1 MKTAEIKKRWLDY
14 FAVNG
19 HTVVPSASLISPD
32 PSTLFTIAGV
42 VPFIPYMLGEQTPP
56 FKRAT
61 SVQKCLRTADIDE
74 VGKTTRHGTF
84 FQMNGNFS
92 FGDYFKEDA
101 IRFAWDLVTG
111 AQSDGK
117 YGFNADDIWVTVF
130 EDDDEAEALWMEIAG
145 LEKERIQRR
154 GRKDNF
160 WHTGAAGPGGPCT
173 EIYVD
178 RGSEFGKPGGPVVD
192 EERYLEIWNLVFT
205 GLQIENVKSKTEFDI
220 VGPLKN
226 KNIDTGLGLE
236 RVAYLLQGKDN
247 MYEIDET
254 FPVIARLQE
263 ISGKTYGANH
273 EDDVRMRVVADHVRS
288 AMMVVSDG
296 VKPSNEGRGYVLR
309 RLIRRSMRAIK
320 LLGVDE
326 KALPL
331 VLPYSKDAMKASYP
345 ELEDD
350 FKRIENVIYT
360 EEDVFTRTLTGGIN
374 ILDLAISDSKKL
386 SKKQNNATP
395 VLSGDSAFKLHDT
408 YGFPIEMTLE
418 IAHEQGVKV
427 DEKEFRALMSEQ
439 KQRARDDAIKKR
451 GANDIESYNEL
462 QKSLDRPNEFIGYKD
477 LTANVKVLGI
487 ITDDGAKQFIEA
499 PAEVQLVLNETP
511 FYAES
516 GGQLADHGTI
526 VFDSGAILDVY
537 DVQKPVAGLIVHK
550 ARLTDGLLSLDE
562 TGVASVDL
570 DRRDAIARAHT
581 STHMIH
587 KALQEE
593 FGSDATQAG
602 SENSPNR
609 SRFDF
614 HINGSVSKNAI
625 DDIESRVN
633 EKIRENLPVTDRIMG
648 LNAAKDLGAMAL
660 FGEKYGDEVRV
671 VTIGEEGWSR
681 ELCVGTHVK
690 RVGDIGMITLLA
702 ESALG
707 SGVRRIESLV
717 SKGAV
722 DHQARQ
728 RALVSQLT
736 GMLGVPDSQIESRV
750 QQMMSKLKDQQK
762 TLEKL
767 QKETLMHSLADIVK
781 TQKKA
786 GNTMLA
792 MHNAGELPADA
803 LRFAAQEV
811 KNRLG
816 NDNATVT
823 AIAGESNG
831 KPVIAIALNDKAIA
845 NGLSAG
851 QLVKNASKTLGG
863 GGGGKADFAQGGG
876 TDVAKLSDAFRE
888 IEEQLTAS

>member
-1 MKTAEIKKRWLDY
+1 MKTAEVKKRWLDY
-14 FAVNG
+14 FASKG
-19 HTVVPSASLISPD
+19 HVVVPSASLISPD

-61 SVQKCLRTADIDE
+61 SVQKCMRTADIDE

-130 EDDDEAEALWMEIAG
+130 EDDDEAEALWLEIAG
-145 LEKERIQRR
+145 IDKERIQRR

-178 RGSEFGKPGGPVVD
+178 RGPEFGKPGGPVVD
-192 EERYLEIWNLVFT
+192 EDRYLEIWNLVFT

-236 RVAYLLQGKDN
+236 RVAYLLQGKNN

-254 FPVIARLQE
+254 FPVIERLQE
-263 ISGKTYGANH
+263 ISGKVYGANH

-288 AMMVVSDG
+288 AMMAVSDG

-331 VLPYSKDAMKASYP
+331 VLPYSKNAMKASYP

-350 FKRIENVIYT
+350 FKRIEDVVYA

-374 ILDLAISDSKKL
+374 ILDLAISDSKK
-386 SKKQNNATP
+386 QNSTKP

-418 IAHEQGVKV
+418 VAHEQGVKV
-427 DEKEFRALMSEQ
+427 DEKEFRNLMTEQ
-439 KQRARDDAIKKR
+439 KQRAREDAIKKR

-462 QKSLDRPNEFIGYKD
+462 QKSLDKPNEFIGYKD
-477 LTANVKVLGI
+477 LTANVRVLGI

-516 GGQLADHGTI
+516 GGQLADHGKI

-562 TGVASVDL
+562 IGVASVDL

-625 DDIESRVN
+625 DDIEARVN

-690 RVGDIGMITLLA
+690 RVGDIGMITLLG

-750 QQMMSKLKDQQK
+750 QQMMTKLKDQQK

-767 QKETLMHSLADIVK
+767 QKETLLHSLGDIVK
-781 TQKKA
+781 TAHKA
-786 GNTMLA
+786 GTTLLV

-816 NDNATVT
+816 NDDATVT

-876 TDVAKLSDAFRE
+876 TDVGKLAQAFQE
-888 IEEQLTAS
+888 IETYLMSNE